1 MVNRGGGIGLL
12 LIVQPAQFEVGRR
25 PISGFTSTAFSKDSM
40 APLKS
45 MVLTRLLPAKKY
57 GSFSSSLGA
66 EGRQP
71 LSTRPA
77 SSSDAIRKRP
87 TENVMA

>member
-1 MVNRGGGIGLL
+1 
-12 LIVQPAQFEVGRR
+12 
-25 PISGFTSTAFSKDSM
+25 M

-45 MVLTRLLPAKKY
+45 MVLTRLLPARKY

-71 LSTRPA
+71 PSTQAGEQQQRSPKKA
-77 SSSDAIRKRP
+77 H
-87 TENVMA
+87 